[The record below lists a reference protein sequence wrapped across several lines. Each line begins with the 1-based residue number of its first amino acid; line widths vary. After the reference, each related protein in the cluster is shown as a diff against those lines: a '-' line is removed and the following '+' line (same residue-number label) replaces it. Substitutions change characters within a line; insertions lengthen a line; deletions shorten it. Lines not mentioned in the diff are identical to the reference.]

1 MALCGQLIASELVA
15 TFEIWGAGGAV
26 EDALDVLSRSYVA
39 RGFDSRSRPDAADVV
54 LTGTRRGPSR
64 AHGRVQ
70 PHDATE
76 DATTS
81 GTPVISRTSG
91 NTRRGDGV
99 PLSPADTQL
108 VPGSGTPQR
117 FLMVCELEVDDV
129 DAAIASL
136 AGRAAAPEAA
146 ELMELDPMPTI
157 TVWEVLEP

>member
-1 MALCGQLIASELVA
+1 MTRAVLTIASNP
-15 TFEIWGAGGAV
+15 
-26 EDALDVLSRSYVA
+26 R
-39 RGFDSRSRPDAADVV
+39 DS
-54 LTGTRRGPSR
+54 
-64 AHGRVQ
+64 
-70 PHDATE
+70 ATE
-76 DATTS
+76 DAYNAWYS
-81 GTPVISRTSG
+81 GPHLADIRATP
-91 NTRRGDGV
+91 GV
-99 PLSPADTQL
+99 VTAYRCRLADTQL